1 MSMNLGTPLN
11 PIVLAKQNIAPFVA
25 AYTGVLLPEIKPGT
39 TLTQRRHHI
48 MSIKIKPENKGK
60 LHEKLGVPK
69 DKKIPAKAL
78 AKAANS
84 KSPALRREAQF
95 AINAKK
101 FKH

>member
-1 MSMNLGTPLN
+1 
-11 PIVLAKQNIAPFVA
+11 
-25 AYTGVLLPEIKPGT
+25 
-39 TLTQRRHHI
+39 

-78 AKAANS
+78 AKATNS